1 MFGNL
6 SETLKKQAGE
16 YLQNQAQGLFGGQQ
30 NQSQGSQQPQ
40 NDGQGH
46 SIAPAG
52 TSFVQNPNQ
61 NGGSYVG
68 EANGEQFSISDCRGN
83 KRALFI
89 GINYPNTSAQLKGC
103 INDVNNIMNFIM
115 NNYGFSSQNCL
126 VLTDDQQDPSKI
138 PTRNNILLGM
148 KWLVEGAQSGDSL
161 FFHYSGHG
169 GSVQDTD
176 GDEVDGKDETIYP
189 ADHEQAGVI
198 HDDEMHALM
207 VKNLPSGCR
216 LTSIFD
222 SCHSGTVL
230 DLPFTYKCSG
240 EIEVICED
248 SRKEAAMSLF
258 KAGLSY
264 SRGDTA
270 GALNLAKEGL
280 GFLFRPPS
288 NKEAQKKTE
297 ETRKSNADVIQ
308 FAGCRDDQTSADAN
322 INNQPTG
329 AMSYALVTVLSQN
342 RNITYSQLLQ
352 SLRDILKSKYSQI
365 PQMSAG
371 RPMDMN
377 TMFTM

>member
-6 SETLKKQAGE
+6 TESLKKQAGA
-16 YLQNQAQGLFGGQQ
+16 YLQNQAQSLFSG
-30 NQSQGSQQPQ
+30 QSQPQ
-40 NDGQGH
+40 DDGQGH
-46 SIAPAG
+46 SVAPAG
-52 TSFVQNPNQ
+52 TDYVQSPNQ
-61 NGGSYVG
+61 NAGSYVG
-68 EANGEQFSISDCRGN
+68 QANGEEFSISDCRGN
-83 KRALFI
+83 KKALFV
-89 GINYPNTSAQLKGC
+89 GINYFNTSAELRGC
-103 INDVNNIMNFIM
+103 INDVKNIMNFVT
-115 NNYGFSSQNCL
+115 NNFGFNPQNCL

-148 KWLVEGAQSGDSL
+148 KWLVEGAQPGDSL

-169 GSVQDTD
+169 GSTQDTD

-189 ADHEQAGVI
+189 LDHEQAGMI

-207 VKNLPSGCR
+207 VRDLPAGCR
-216 LTSIFD
+216 LTAVFD

-248 SRKEAAMSLF
+248 SRKEAAMSLL

-270 GALNLAKEGL
+270 GAMSLVKDGL
-280 GFLFRPPS
+280 GFLMRPPT

-308 FAGCRDDQTSADAN
+308 FAGCRDDQTSADAT
-322 INNQPTG
+322 INNQATG
-329 AMSYALVTVLSQN
+329 AMSYALVTALGQN
-342 RNITYSQLLQ
+342 RSLTYTQLLQ
-352 SLRDILKSKYSQI
+352 NLRDILKSKYSQI
-365 PQMSAG
+365 PQMSTG
-371 RPMDMN
+371 RPMDMK
-377 TMFTM
+377 TMFAM